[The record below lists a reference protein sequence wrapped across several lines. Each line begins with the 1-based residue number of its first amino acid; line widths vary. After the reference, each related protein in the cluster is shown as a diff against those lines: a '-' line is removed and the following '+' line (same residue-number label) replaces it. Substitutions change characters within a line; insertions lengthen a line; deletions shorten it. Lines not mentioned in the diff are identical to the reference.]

1 MRSNDRRIR
10 VVVADDSRT
19 ALNAVC
25 KQLELDG
32 RFEIVG
38 IATDG
43 VRLLHQAHQYLP
55 DLVLADLSMPRM
67 NGLEAANELR
77 KSFPA
82 LRVLIFSGL
91 HGASIRDECLR
102 HGADGFISKSQMPEN
117 LMQEVSNLFPNPA
130 GELEGK

>member
-1 MRSNDRRIR
+1 MGSSNRRIR

-19 ALNAVC
+19 ALRAVC
-25 KQLELDG
+25 KHLELDG

-43 VRLLHQAHQYLP
+43 VRLLHQTQRHMP

-67 NGLEAANELR
+67 NGLQAANELR
-77 KSFPA
+77 KAFPA

-91 HGASIRDECLR
+91 QGASIRDECLK
-102 HGADGFISKSQMPEN
+102 HGADGFLSKSQMPEN

-130 GELEGK
+130 D